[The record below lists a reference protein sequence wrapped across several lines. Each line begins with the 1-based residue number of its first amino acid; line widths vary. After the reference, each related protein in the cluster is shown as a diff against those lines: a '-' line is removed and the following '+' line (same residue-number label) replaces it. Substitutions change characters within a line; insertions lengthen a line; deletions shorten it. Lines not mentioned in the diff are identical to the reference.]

1 MSRLRARG
9 RGLRSLCPHRERA
22 ADSPGDPE
30 PSWGLEALSPRL
42 VSPSWLGHDRSVNRA
57 EAERFADSWV
67 QAWNAHDLDLVLG
80 HFSDEVLFTS
90 PVAAQ
95 LLAGS
100 DGVIRGKRALR
111 RYWAEGLRL
120 IPDLHFDVVG
130 VYVGVG
136 ALVINYS
143 NQKGALVRSYC
154 P

>member
-1 MSRLRARG
+1 
-9 RGLRSLCPHRERA
+9 
-22 ADSPGDPE
+22 
-30 PSWGLEALSPRL
+30 
-42 VSPSWLGHDRSVNRA
+42 VNRE
-57 EAERFADSWV
+57 EAERFAGSWV

-111 RYWAEGLRL
+111 KYWAEGLRL

-130 VYVGVG
+130 VYLGVG

-143 NQKGALVRSYC
+143 NQKGALVSEVLLFEGDLVKEGYGTYLDAGTDPAGVTREG
-154 P
+154 

>member
-1 MSRLRARG
+1 M
-9 RGLRSLCPHRERA
+9 
-22 ADSPGDPE
+22 
-30 PSWGLEALSPRL
+30 
-42 VSPSWLGHDRSVNRA
+42 NRA

-143 NQKGALVRSYC
+143 NQKGALVSEVLLFEDDLVKEGYGTYLDAGTDPAGVTREG
-154 P
+154 